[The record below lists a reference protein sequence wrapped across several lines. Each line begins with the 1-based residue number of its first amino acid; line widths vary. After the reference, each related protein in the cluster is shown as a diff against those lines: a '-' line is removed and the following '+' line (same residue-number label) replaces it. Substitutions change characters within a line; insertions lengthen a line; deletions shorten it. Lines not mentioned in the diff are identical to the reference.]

1 MVSLCFMPDTVI
13 VILGVLLVVWWFLCA
28 CFMSDTVIVI
38 LRVLLLL
45 VVWWFLYVSCLILG
59 SLLVV
64 SLFHA

>member
-28 CFMSDTVIVI
+28 CFMSDSDTTCFTFIGG
-38 LRVLLLL
+38 L
-45 VVWWFLYVSCLILG
+45 VVSLCFMSDTRY